1 MSDESITFLP
11 SPLPQS
17 GQYKAIRG
25 IFCFAYTL
33 VLLALPLYICG
44 EASKK
49 GCQGQY
55 RVAGPNVSTTPL
67 RQWGFRQCL
76 PFSWITLRDKH
87 CRHPIAV
94 LGVVDTFGPVQ
105 LSGHFSQKQ
114 AKTEVVKIKN
124 SEFSYWA

>member
-44 EASKK
+44 EGSKK
-49 GCQGQY
+49 GCQGVQFAIPSIKRTLFAQKMNY
-55 RVAGPNVSTTPL
+55 TPNVMNSMPL
-67 RQWGFRQCL
+67 
-76 PFSWITLRDKH
+76 
-87 CRHPIAV
+87 
-94 LGVVDTFGPVQ
+94 
-105 LSGHFSQKQ
+105 
-114 AKTEVVKIKN
+114 KI
-124 SEFSYWA
+124 